1 MQPIL
6 RIDLSTGSTEKYL
19 VPEEWEQNFLGGAS
33 LAARLLY
40 DSLTADLDPLSPKAE
55 ILFLTGP
62 LSGTAGP
69 TAGRFVICAKS
80 PATGLWGESHIGG
93 FWGTE
98 LRKAGYDGVWIT
110 GKAENPV
117 YLVVDDDQVNLYPA
131 SHFWGMDTYQI
142 QDAIRSEIGK
152 KNARVAGIGQ
162 AGENMINFASI
173 MCDHGRVA
181 GRTGMG
187 AVLGSKNLKAIAVI
201 GSGIVPVHDAKAF
214 SQHRTQINKNL
225 RNDNLSRTLRE
236 LGTGGGAEYFDY
248 LGSMPKRGFSAG
260 SMDNIEAIS
269 GSSLAE
275 KHLVGV
281 SACHGCV
288 VACGRVVNHHVKST
302 RQKGPEYETM
312 VGFGPNLWLRDM
324 NFIIDMNDLCDRFGM
339 DTISVS
345 NTIGFAF
352 RLFELGYLTEKD
364 TNGLILE
371 WGDQHAVETLVWE
384 IGQNSGFGKLLS
396 KGARALGKQFGAE
409 DLAIQV
415 NGLEVPYHD
424 PRGVSGMALVY
435 ATSPR
440 GACHNQSDYFFVEI
454 GQADEELGIHFFNR
468 LGGAEKA
475 GNVARHQDW
484 RTVFNSLVICLFGNV
499 PPNELVNLLNQSIS
513 FELTLDEVLLIGER
527 GWNMKRVV
535 NNRLGLTREN
545 DRLPR
550 PLLEPLEDGGAVG
563 HTIEMEVMLKAY
575 YRARG
580 WDWDTGY
587 PTPEKLKA
595 LNLGFAV
602 KDLWPAD

>member
-6 RIDLSTGSTEKYL
+6 RIDLSSGIIENFL
-19 VPEEWEQNFLGGAS
+19 VPEDWEQDFLGGAS
-33 LAARLLY
+33 LAARILY
-40 DSLTADLDPLSPKAE
+40 DTLTADLDPLSPESE
-55 ILFLTGP
+55 ILFMTGP

-98 LRKAGYDGVWIT
+98 LRKAGYDGLWIT
-110 GKAENPV
+110 GKAETPV
-117 YLVVDDDQVNLYPA
+117 YLLIHDDQVNLFPA
-131 SHFWGMDTYQI
+131 NHFWGMDTYQI
-142 QDAIRSEIGK
+142 QDAIRSEIGY
-152 KNARVAGIGQ
+152 KNAKVAGIGQ
-162 AGENMINFASI
+162 AGENKIHFASI
-173 MCDHGRVA
+173 LCDHGRVA

-187 AVLGSKNLKAIAVI
+187 AVLGSKNLKAVAVI
-201 GSGIVPVHDAKAF
+201 GSGVVPVHDQKAF
-214 SQHRTQINKNL
+214 SQHRTRINKNL

-236 LGTGGGAEYFDY
+236 LGTGGGADYFDY

-260 SMDNIEAIS
+260 RMDGIDEVS
-269 GSSLAE
+269 GSSLTE

-288 VACGRVVNHHVKST
+288 VACGRVVNHPEKST

-324 NFIIDMNDLCDRFGM
+324 NFIIEMNDLCDRFGM

-352 RLFELGYLTEKD
+352 RLFELGIITEKD
-364 TNGLILE
+364 TNGIILN
-371 WGDQHAVETLVWE
+371 WGDQRAVEKLVWQ
-384 IGQNSGFGKLLS
+384 IGQSSGFGKLLS
-396 KGARALGKQFGAE
+396 KGAFALGEQFGAE

-415 NGLEVPYHD
+415 NGLELPYHD

-454 GQADEELGIHFFNR
+454 GQAEEDLGLEIFDR

-475 GNVARHQDW
+475 GNVAHHQNW
-484 RTVFNSLVICLFGNV
+484 RTLFNSLVICLFGNV
-499 PPNELVNLLNQSIS
+499 PPHDLVSLIHQSS
-513 FELTLDEVLLIGER
+513 GFDLTLDDLLLVGER
-527 GWNMKRVV
+527 GWNLKRLV
-535 NNRLGLTREN
+535 NNRLGLTSEH
-545 DRLPR
+545 DKLPR
-550 PLLEPLEDGGAVG
+550 PLLDPLDDGGAAG
-563 HTIEMEVMLKAY
+563 HKVDLDSMLEAY
-575 YRARG
+575 YQARG
-580 WDWDTGY
+580 WDRETGY
-587 PTPEKLKA
+587 PTPEKLNS

-602 KDLWPAD
+602 KDIWPDS